1 MVSSLA
7 LRSVPRLRWRD
18 AEQYGAVLSALRGE
32 WEVGGTAGNRRQCIW
47 REDAEALDVEVD
59 AKRAAEAKLTI

>member
-7 LRSVPRLRWRD
+7 LGHVWRLRRRN
-18 AEQYGAVLSALRGE
+18 AEDYSAVLPALRRE
-32 WEVGGTAGNRRQCIW
+32 WEVGGTASNRRQCVW

-59 AKRAAEAKLTI
+59 AKRAAEAELTI